1 MAIRKFEN
9 LVRVSYLRAMEKF
22 RRMLRAKIHR
32 ATVTHADLE
41 YEGSLTI
48 PPDLME
54 LSDIRE
60 YEGVSIWNVT
70 RGSRLDT
77 YAIRGEPGSRDIS
90 VNGAAAHHAGP
101 GDKIIISTFSSVP
114 ESELSTF
121 KPIVVFVDDKNRAT
135 RSGPEVPGPRKAG

>member
-1 MAIRKFEN
+1 
-9 LVRVSYLRAMEKF
+9 MERF

-48 PPDLME
+48 PSDLME
-54 LSDIRE
+54 LADMRE
-60 YEGVSIWNVT
+60 YEGISVWNVT

-77 YAIRGEPGSRDIS
+77 YAMRGEPGSRDIA
-90 VNGAAAHHAGP
+90 VNGAAAHLAGV

-114 ESELSTF
+114 ESEIGTF
-121 KPIVVFVDDKNRAT
+121 KPILVFVDKDNKAVRIG
-135 RSGPEVPGPRKAG
+135 SEVPGPRKTG

>member
-1 MAIRKFEN
+1 
-9 LVRVSYLRAMEKF
+9 MEKF

-48 PPDLME
+48 PPDLMD
-54 LSDIRE
+54 LSDMKE
-60 YEGVSIWNVT
+60 YEGVSVWNVT

-77 YAIRGEPGSRDIS
+77 YAMRGEPGSRSIS

-101 GDKIIISTFSSVP
+101 GDKIIISAFLSVP
-114 ESELSTF
+114 ESELATF
-121 KPIVVFVDDKNRAT
+121 KPILVFVDEQNRAV
-135 RSGPEVPGPRKAG
+135 RSGPEVAGPRKVG